1 MKKILLFTVVCG
13 TLFSCKQ
20 KDKTAGAETPK
31 KGRDVEITLDL
42 KNTPAQKVTL
52 YYASGKEQPVIADSV
67 TYAGDNKPIK
77 LTTQVD
83 EESYL
88 QVSFEADR
96 NGPHYLPIVT
106 NGEKITV
113 TGDYNQFNDITIS
126 GSPATTELAGYF
138 RSLSAQMAEI
148 TRLQTQ
154 MDSLF
159 NNGAKPDVMGAK
171 EKELTAKMNAMLE
184 EKSAFIK
191 KTNSPVVAVTALV
204 SGISPNELPMIRP
217 EMDSVAGKY
226 SGSSYVK
233 NIYAGY
239 LHMIGADGAMA
250 KEISL
255 PDVNGKTVTLSSLRG
270 KYVLIDF
277 WASWCGP
284 CRGENPNVVAAYNKF
299 KDKNFTILGVS
310 LDKSKD
316 AWVNAIKADNLTWTQ
331 VSDLQY
337 WNSQAAQDYGVRSIP
352 ANFLVDPQGK
362 VIAKD
367 LRGPALEQTLAGIL
381 K

>member
-1 MKKILLFTVVCG
+1 MLVCG
-13 TLFSCKQ
+13 TIFSCKQ
-20 KDKTAGAETPK
+20 KDKKAVETK
-31 KGRDVEITLDL
+31 KSSDVEITFDL
-42 KNTPAQKVTL
+42 QNVPAQKVTL
-52 YYASGKEQPVIADSV
+52 YFLDGKSKPVIADSV

-77 LTTQVD
+77 LKTAVD

-96 NGPHYLPIVT
+96 NGPHYLPVIT
-106 NGEKITV
+106 SGEKITV
-113 TGDYNQFNDITIS
+113 TGDYNQFKDIKIA
-126 GSPATTELAGYF
+126 GSPATSELYTYF
-138 RSLSAQMAEI
+138 RSLSDRMSDVV
-148 TRLQTQ
+148 RLQVE

-159 NNGAKPDVMGAK
+159 NAGMPPQVMDPK
-171 EKELTAKMNAMLE
+171 EKELTEKMNAMLE
-184 EKSAFIK
+184 EKFAFTK
-191 KTNSPVVAVTALV
+191 KTNYPVAAVTALV
-204 SGISPNELPMIRP
+204 SGLSPNDLPMIR
-217 EMDSVAGKY
+217 EQMDSVAKKY
-226 SGSSYVK
+226 PQSTYVK
-233 NIYAGY
+233 NIYENY
-239 LHMIGADGAMA
+239 LQMIGANGVMA

-255 PDVNGKTVTLSSLRG
+255 PDQNGKTVTLSSFRG

-337 WNSQAAQDYGVRSIP
+337 WSSQAARDYGVQSIP
-352 ANFLVDPQGK
+352 ANFLVDPSGK
-362 VIAKD
+362 IIAKD
-367 LRGPALEQTLAGIL
+367 LRGPALEQALANFV